1 MGAHLYFDTGRDG
14 YGPDQC
20 GKTLTVGELISI
32 LEEYAG
38 RDARIHYQV
47 LPENGG
53 IAENTNAA
61 LVMASGDYLVPVD
74 HDDLVP
80 ENALYEFASA
90 IRRDDVIDMLYSDE
104 DKVSMDGRHFFE
116 PHFKPDFDLSL
127 IHISEPTR
135 P

>member
-1 MGAHLYFDTGRDG
+1 MIDSVTAQT
-14 YGPDQC
+14 YGNWELC
-20 GKTLTVGELISI
+20 MALAASGEEDAALISI

-61 LVMASGDYLVPVD
+61 LAMASGDYLVPVD

-90 IRRDDVIDMLYSDE
+90 IRRDDAIDMLYSDE
-104 DKVSMDGRHFFE
+104 DKVSMDGQTLFE
-116 PHFKPDFDLSL
+116 PHFKPDFDL
-127 IHISEPTR
+127 ICCAA
-135 P
+135 